1 MRAPA
6 VRGRQPA
13 HVLAALALFV
23 TGWLVVWAVPLAIAA
38 GGVVLLVGVVAA
50 SSRAGTAKEHEDEVA
65 EPLPRGKRPGLPTIW
80 TAFLVTFVVFALDF
94 RALLSGTTGLRYA
107 LLLIPLAVLVLSSR
121 SDQGR
126 RQVRGADVALAA
138 LTLWGLA
145 GALFGKL
152 VTQPLSSSLTIVLP
166 MAVGL
171 LHRWSRGRPTEEDC
185 GRMLR
190 YLTTIGFGYV
200 MVFLAATLGAGPL
213 SVVAYS
219 KEKAFLLALAMAAA
233 FATRRWWLLTFEG
246 AAVVLIFLREPFATF
261 VVVLVAVVIT
271 NAVLSMRSK
280 ALKGVA
286 FVLVTA
292 AVLFG
297 FSLAL
302 RPSQD
307 SLVAQYFKMVGK
319 ADNTPFRTF
328 LFTRGIEEVEK
339 HPVLGTNFTGEVAI
353 KTNFPGVARFAP
365 AHNDFLQLA
374 MAGGLCALALYL
386 VWIFA
391 TNRAAQ
397 RSYHV
402 LVARDQRQAAGL
414 LRVLVTGYNAFLFS
428 SLVNPLLAGVG
439 TAVMFFLLYG
449 TMSLLFPDDVD
460 VAARALREAEAADAG
475 AGGGDRR

>member
-1 MRAPA
+1 MSAA
-6 VRGRQPA
+6 GVRSRQPA
-13 HVLAALALFV
+13 HVVAALGLLVA
-23 TGWLVVWAVPLAIAA
+23 GWLVVWAGSLAIAA
-38 GGVVLLVGVVAA
+38 GGLVLLVGVVAA
-50 SSRAGTAKEHEDEVA
+50 SSRSAVRTEPEVEVA
-65 EPLPRGKRPGLPTIW
+65 EPVTGPQQGLPTVWI
-80 TAFLVTFVVFALDF
+80 AFLVTFVVFALDF
-94 RALLSGTTGLRYA
+94 RALVSGTTGLRYA
-107 LLLIPLAVLVLSSR
+107 LLLIPLVVLLLSSR
-121 SDQGR
+121 SDHVR
-126 RQVRGADVALAA
+126 RPLRGADVALAA
-138 LTLWGLA
+138 LALWGLA
-145 GALFGKL
+145 GALVGKV

-171 LHRWSRGRPTEEDC
+171 LHRWNRGRPTEQDC
-185 GRMLR
+185 GRMLG
-190 YLTTIGFGYV
+190 YLTTVGFGYV
-200 MVFLAATLGAGPL
+200 MVYLAATLGAGPL
-213 SVVAYS
+213 SVIAYS
-219 KEKAFLLALAMAAA
+219 KEKAFLLALAMLAA
-233 FATRRWWLLTFEG
+233 FVTRRWWLFTLEA
-246 AAVVLIFLREPFATF
+246 AAVTVIFLREPFATF
-261 VVVLVAVVIT
+261 VVAFVAVVIT
-271 NAVLSMRSK
+271 NVVLSMRSR

-286 FVLVTA
+286 FALVTA
-292 AVLFG
+292 TVLFG

-374 MAGGLCALALYL
+374 MAGGLCALGLYL
-386 VWIFA
+386 VWTLA

-402 LVARDQRQAAGL
+402 LVARDQRQAADL

-439 TAVMFFLLYG
+439 TAVMFFLLYAA
-449 TMSLLFPDDVD
+449 MSILFPEDVQG
-460 VAARALREAEAADAG
+460 AARDLQKAE
-475 AGGGDRR
+475 AGGGDRP

>member
-1 MRAPA
+1 MSTWA
-6 VRGRQPA
+6 VRSRQPWHLVA
-13 HVLAALALFV
+13 VLALLV
-23 TGWLVVWAVPLAIAA
+23 TGWLVVWAGPLAIAA
-38 GGVVLLVGVVAA
+38 AGVVLLVGVVAA
-50 SSRAGTAKEHEDEVA
+50 SSAPDTRKEPEDDVA
-65 EPLPRGKRPGLPTIW
+65 EPVPEPQRGLPTVW
-80 TAFLVTFVVFALDF
+80 VAFVVTFVVFALDF

-121 SDQGR
+121 SDHVR
-126 RQVRGADVALAA
+126 RPLRGADVALAA

-152 VTQPLSSSLTIVLP
+152 VTHPLSSSLTIVLP

-171 LHRWSRGRPTEEDC
+171 LHRWNRGRPTERDC
-185 GRMLR
+185 SRMLG
-190 YLTTIGFGYV
+190 YLTVVGFGYV
-200 MVFLAATLGAGPL
+200 MVFLAASLGAGPL
-213 SVVAYS
+213 SVIAYS
-219 KEKAFLLALAMAAA
+219 KEKAFLLAMAVVAA
-233 FATRRWWLLTFEG
+233 FVTRRWWLFTFEV
-246 AAVVLIFLREPFATF
+246 AAVVLIFVSEPFATF
-261 VVVLVAVVIT
+261 VVVLVACVIT
-271 NAVLSMRSK
+271 NGVLSMRSG

-286 FVLVTA
+286 FALVTA
-292 AVLFG
+292 TVLFG

-374 MAGGLCALALYL
+374 MAGGLCALGLYL
-386 VWIFA
+386 VWIVA

-402 LVARDQRQAAGL
+402 LVARDQRQAADL
-414 LRVLVTGYNAFLFS
+414 LRVLLTAYNAFLFS

-439 TAVMFFLLYG
+439 TAVMFFLLYA
-449 TMSLLFPDDVD
+449 TMSLLFPDDVQT
-460 VAARALREAEAADAG
+460 AARAVREAEAARIG
-475 AGGGDRR
+475 RGDER